1 MQHREFFRLS
11 GPRRHRSPLLAAAA
25 AALPLAALG
34 QALDVS
40 TLREIDDDRTDVT
53 HENLTI
59 EQIEDMNVVREDTLV
74 GEIEEV
80 LVDSSDRIVAVV
92 VDAASR
98 SPGRRDREVVV
109 PIERLEFD
117 RDSRQARTT
126 LTEDEIAA
134 LPAWND

>member
-1 MQHREFFRLS
+1 
-11 GPRRHRSPLLAAAA
+11 
-25 AALPLAALG
+25 
-34 QALDVS
+34 
-40 TLREIDDDRTDVT
+40 
-53 HENLTI
+53 
-59 EQIEDMNVVREDTLV
+59 
-74 GEIEEV
+74 V